1 MKNEDVQ
8 TNEGDDD
15 MSTKEVHT
23 DSSTYKPSSTIPLLI
38 TIIGIF
44 SYLGV
49 VLPSVFNSSMRLY
62 NYTLFDVV
70 IMIGGAA
77 LVGLGAYFLLK
88 IRAKIYLEK
97 KKSLEL
103 A

>member
-1 MKNEDVQ
+1 MENEDVQ
-8 TNEGDDD
+8 TKEGDGDI
-15 MSTKEVHT
+15 STKEVHIN
-23 DSSTYKPSSTIPLLI
+23 STTNKPSSTIPLLI

-49 VLPSVFNSSMRLY
+49 ILPTVFHSSMRFF
-62 NYTLFDVV
+62 NYTIFDVF

-88 IRAKIYLEK
+88 IRAKVYLDD

-103 A
+103 V